1 MTHQR
6 KRRHSRHRHY
16 QRHLGS
22 HLGKHRQCLTVLRR
36 LIEMSHLIMIEEM
49 MRIGK
54 EGSKSKRKTRKLYHE
69 TINVKKAATTIS
81 KMSNISNNGDE

>member
-54 EGSKSKRKTRKLYHE
+54 EGSKSKRNTWKLYHE

-81 KMSNISNNGDE
+81 KMSNISNNDDE